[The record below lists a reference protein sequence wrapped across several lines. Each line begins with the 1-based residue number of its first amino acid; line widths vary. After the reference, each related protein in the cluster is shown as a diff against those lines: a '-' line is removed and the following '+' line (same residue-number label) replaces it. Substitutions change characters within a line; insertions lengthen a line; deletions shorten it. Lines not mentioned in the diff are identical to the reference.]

1 VSWSQCRGGGK
12 RRTSGSK
19 GRAALTSVE
28 CVYTCRSWRKAAWCT
43 CCRRAGSPSMAAST
57 PGCRAHREMVRVRP
71 GEAALSPPPLL
82 LLRSCDESPER
93 LQ

>member
-1 VSWSQCRGGGK
+1 MRLYLQELEKGGVVHLLP
-12 RRTSGSK
+12 
-19 GRAALTSVE
+19 A
-28 CVYTCRSWRKAAWCT
+28 C
-43 CCRRAGSPSMAAST
+43 AGTPSMAAST
-57 PGCRAHREMVRVRP
+57 PGCRAHRETVRVRP